1 MKVNHTSA
9 AGESRVCPHC
19 KATILKSSASCPL
32 CRHNLRF
39 VSIGTESGGT
49 KPTACPLLVEGT
61 LEHRGEGEPLE
72 YSVLVEI
79 RDESGKVLSRQSIAV
94 GAIDQMDKRVFS
106 LRVEMLPAGFS
117 H

>member
-1 MKVNHTSA
+1 MKVNRVSS

-39 VSIGTESGGT
+39 VSIGTESRT
-49 KPTACPLLVEGT
+49 RPTTCLLLVEGT
-61 LEHRGEGEPLE
+61 LEHPGEGDPLE

-79 RDESGKVLSRQSIAV
+79 RDESGRLLSRQSIAV
-94 GAIDQMDKRVFS
+94 GAIDRMDKRVFS
-106 LRVEMLPAGFS
+106 LRVQMSPAAIS

>member
-39 VSIGTESGGT
+39 VSLGIEPRT
-49 KPTACPLLVEGT
+49 KPTTCPLLVEGT
-61 LEHRGEGEPLE
+61 LEHPNEGEPVE

-79 RDESGKVLSRQSIAV
+79 RDESGRLLSRQIIAV
-94 GAIDQMDKRVFS
+94 GAIDRMDKRVFS
-106 LRVEMLPAGFS
+106 LRVEMSPAVFS

>member
-1 MKVNHTSA
+1 MKVNPLSS

-19 KATILKSSASCPL
+19 KATILKSSAFCPL

-39 VSIGTESGGT
+39 VSLGTEPRT
-49 KPTACPLLVEGT
+49 KPTTCPLLVEGT
-61 LEHRGEGEPLE
+61 LEHPDEGEPVE

-79 RDESGKVLSRQSIAV
+79 RDESGRLLSRQIIAV
-94 GAIDQMDKRVFS
+94 GAIGRMDKRVFS
-106 LRVEMLPAGFS
+106 VRVQMSPAAIS